1 MVFNYFYSDL
11 RRQMK
16 IAQKLVINYFR
27 AKLNLLSVI
36 SKKRAAESAFKL
48 FCTPLRKSKPKFP
61 AIFKTGEPLQFE
73 LDGYVIHGY
82 RWNKSMDKKALIV
95 HGFESSSKNFDRYIH
110 ALIKNNYQVLVF
122 DAPAHGKSTGQRITL
137 PLYLATIKKINE
149 LYGPMDAYIGH
160 SFGGL
165 VLSHYL
171 ETVNHNENLRVVFI
185 APATETVTS
194 IDTFFNFLHLSGG
207 VRKEFDKLIFNKS
220 GYPAEHFSMRRAMN
234 NISASALWFHDE
246 DDQLTPIGDAL
257 KVRDD
262 GHHNVDFR
270 ISKGLGHRRIYRD
283 NKIFKETIEFLT

>member
-11 RRQMK
+11 SRQMK

-36 SKKRAAESAFKL
+36 SKKRAAERAFKL

-137 PLYLATIKKINE
+137 PLYLAGI
-149 LYGPMDAYIGH
+149 
-160 SFGGL
+160 
-165 VLSHYL
+165 
-171 ETVNHNENLRVVFI
+171 
-185 APATETVTS
+185 
-194 IDTFFNFLHLSGG
+194 
-207 VRKEFDKLIFNKS
+207 
-220 GYPAEHFSMRRAMN
+220 
-234 NISASALWFHDE
+234 
-246 DDQLTPIGDAL
+246 
-257 KVRDD
+257 
-262 GHHNVDFR
+262 
-270 ISKGLGHRRIYRD
+270 RRIRSGNERFARRYGASGEEGKYREK
-283 NKIFKETIEFLT
+283 NKRPQRQDVPRAPQPNCALYCDRMSESRCCQP

>member
-1 MVFNYFYSDL
+1 
-11 RRQMK
+11 MK

-27 AKLNLLSVI
+27 AKLNLLSVL
-36 SKKRAAESAFKL
+36 SKKKAAESAFDL
-48 FCTPLRKSKPKFP
+48 FCTPLRKSKAKFP
-61 AIFKTGEPLQFE
+61 AVFKSGEPVQFS
-73 LDGYVIHGY
+73 LDGYEIHGY
-82 RWNKSMDKKALIV
+82 RWNTSSDKKALIV

-110 ALIKNNYQVLVF
+110 ALIKNDYQVLVF
-122 DAPAHGKSTGQRITL
+122 DAPAHGRSSGQRITL

-165 VLSHYL
+165 VLSHFL
-171 ETVNHNENLRVVFI
+171 ETVNHSQKSKVVFI

-194 IDTFFNFLHLSGG
+194 IDIFFKFLRLNKG
-207 VRKEFDKLIFNKS
+207 VRSEFDKLIFNKS
-220 GYPAEHFSMRRAMN
+220 GHHAGHFSMRRAMN
-234 NISASALWFHDE
+234 NVGARTLWFHDE
-246 DDQLTPIGDAL
+246 DDEVTPIGDAL

-262 GHHNVDFR
+262 GHNNVEFR